1 MEFKVG
7 DKVRCIR
14 VDKLSEGEL
23 TLNKEYVII
32 CIENNSYTE
41 YFRIKN
47 DSGNILFYFSY
58 RFEKVEAMYE
68 VIKPFSLL
76 DILVKFKDNH
86 NCKEF
91 QNAWEDLLRDFD
103 NIDNSGWSVDAS
115 FVVFDQDC
123 VPMTLREYRDKLE
136 DKGLIK
142 KIEKEIFLYPGM
154 KLKNTYTKF
163 TYRIIN
169 CTESSSN
176 MTYFNIL
183 VEENSSCY
191 YFGKI
196 FSCRTLRELNQ
207 LTGEEFE
214 VINED

>member
-7 DKVRCIR
+7 D
-14 VDKLSEGEL
+14 
-23 TLNKEYVII
+23 
-32 CIENNSYTE
+32 
-41 YFRIKN
+41 
-47 DSGNILFYFSY
+47 
-58 RFEKVEAMYE
+58 
-68 VIKPFSLL
+68 
-76 DILVKFKDNH
+76 
-86 NCKEF
+86 
-91 QNAWEDLLRDFD
+91 
-103 NIDNSGWSVDAS
+103 
-115 FVVFDQDC
+115 

-142 KIEKEIFLYPGM
+142 KIEKEIVLYPGM

-163 TYRIIN
+163 TYHIIS
-169 CTESSSN
+169 CRESSFN

-183 VEENSSCY
+183 IEENSSYY

-196 FSCRTLRELNQ
+196 FSCRTLSELNQ